1 MIKSLRAPPPPAGKP
16 APPTAAARAEDHVAT
31 VLDGSATT
39 WARIKAASDLGRE
52 IAAFNEEARQLGLEP
67 RYVYRVTQVADLGQ
81 GRQIV
86 RVKNCSGWTDP
97 MWCGR
102 DSRLGMKDSVMDR
115 APWLA

>member
-52 IAAFNEEARQLGLEP
+52 IEVL
-67 RYVYRVTQVADLGQ
+67 
-81 GRQIV
+81 
-86 RVKNCSGWTDP
+86 TD
-97 MWCGR
+97 MNKSRKAGFTESR
-102 DSRLGMKDSVMDR
+102 DSRDSFFRYVERYR
-115 APWLA
+115 AARIIP

>member
-52 IAAFNEEARQLGLEP
+52 IETIRRQGLPVGGLAAGAAPLMDALLELVGYASKQQRLWQVWSIKAPPPSEATARPAGN
-67 RYVYRVTQVADLGQ
+67 AAG
-81 GRQIV
+81 
-86 RVKNCSGWTDP
+86 
-97 MWCGR
+97 
-102 DSRLGMKDSVMDR
+102 
-115 APWLA
+115 